1 MSDALKDVLSWLEER
16 QAGVPDA
23 LRTAV
28 LNAVQRVGRFQATP
42 EAILRV
48 AADEVLA
55 ETVRQ
60 DKQTDPVRLLAADA
74 LITYVCEYRSE
85 SRPDMLET
93 LL

>member
-1 MSDALKDVLSWLEER
+1 MSDAFKDVLSWLEQR
-16 QAGVPDA
+16 QDGVPDA
-23 LRTAV
+23 LRIAV
-28 LNAVQRVGRFQATP
+28 LDAVERVGRFQGTP

-55 ETVRQ
+55 ETVRT
-60 DKQTDPVRLLAADA
+60 DIRTDPVRLLAADA

>member
-16 QAGVPDA
+16 QDGVPAA

-28 LNAVQRVGRFQATP
+28 FDTVKRVGRSQATP
-42 EAILRV
+42 EAILRD
-48 AADEVLA
+48 AADQVLA
-55 ETVRQ
+55 ETVR
-60 DKQTDPVRLLAADA
+60 TDTRTNPVRLLAADA

-85 SRPDMLET
+85 SRPEMLET